1 MWVVI
6 LHLFIRHIFSEYTCC
21 VPEAILGTWNIEV
34 KKIHN
39 VSSLRNFQSN
49 ERRLVVNKEIKITE
63 TSAVRLTGDV
73 IRKD

>member
-1 MWVVI
+1 M
-6 LHLFIRHIFSEYTCC
+6 
-21 VPEAILGTWNIEV
+21 PGAILGTWNIGV

-39 VSSLRNFQSN
+39 VSSWRNFQSS

-63 TSAVRLTGDV
+63 TSAVRLKGDM

>member
-1 MWVVI
+1 M
-6 LHLFIRHIFSEYTCC
+6 
-21 VPEAILGTWNIEV
+21 PEALLGTWNIEV